1 MLGIAFLLVVYAIP
15 NGIGGQGRNIGLS
28 LSTGEIFVSPNLA
41 LSVHNVTKNFG
52 GLTAVDQIT
61 FDVMEHDVVGLIG
74 PNGSGKTTMLN
85 VISECCARVAER

>member
-1 MLGIAFLLVVYAIP
+1 M
-15 NGIGGQGRNIGLS
+15 
-28 LSTGEIFVSPNLA
+28 SPNLA
-41 LSVHNVTKNFG
+41 LSVQNVTKNFG

-85 VISECCARVAER
+85 VISGMLRSSGGKIKLYGKNIARHSANRISRQGISRTFSVGCFGR